1 MDVIKI
7 LHENTLS
14 DFVQPCLSLLTLKN
28 RLEARLLGFTT
39 ADSPLTGD
47 DDTREW
53 EWF

>member
-7 LHENTLS
+7 LHENILS
-14 DFVQPCLSLLTLKN
+14 DFVTPCLSLLTLKD
-28 RLEARLLGFTT
+28 RLEACLLGFTI